1 MSDQCKRMVQELN
14 ADVTKWTIRQGSL
27 PSPNPGNTRTRSIV
41 NNGVV
46 TRVLGGTITIDPNN
60 IPAIQ
65 SRLGIPVNAGVVVGH
80 ELGHAMGNLILG
92 RMGNTPPAGMCGES
106 CATLFE
112 NLIRR
117 DAGMT
122 LRP

>member
-1 MSDQCKRMVQELN
+1 MVDDRPLLN
-14 ADVTKWTIRQGSL
+14 PSL
-27 PSPNPGNTRTRSIV
+27 EPALTFDFDPSRGLV
-41 NNGVV
+41 
-46 TRVLGGTITIDPNN
+46 
-60 IPAIQ
+60 Q

-80 ELGHAMGNLILG
+80 ELGHAMGNLILA